1 MSGPRSPR
9 PGALALVPLV
19 AALACSGGESADK
32 PTTRVD
38 PPKSASPSAEA
49 APASATAEKAP
60 DAPKPGADA
69 DKDGRFTS
77 SDGLVSAPRPRGEG
91 WECEERVARPPDP
104 ETTLIKC
111 RQTTPGRFFFFMAK
125 DYAVPEEQIRRPEG
139 IVREVLPRTYDKLYE
154 SYTFTREEPVLVA
167 GNAGIDL
174 WIDAVHAKTGPIRK
188 RERVLTQGQHV
199 FILSAEGLPP
209 DYEAEEAAIDAW
221 LTGAAFKNLTEAPAA
236 P

>member
-77 SDGLVSAPRPRGEG
+77 SDGLVSAPGRA
-91 WECEERVARPPDP
+91 ARAGSARSGSPA
-104 ETTLIKC
+104 
-111 RQTTPGRFFFFMAK
+111 RR
-125 DYAVPEEQIRRPEG
+125 IRRP
-139 IVREVLPRTYDKLYE
+139 P
-154 SYTFTREEPVLVA
+154 
-167 GNAGIDL
+167 
-174 WIDAVHAKTGPIRK
+174 
-188 RERVLTQGQHV
+188 
-199 FILSAEGLPP
+199 
-209 DYEAEEAAIDAW
+209 
-221 LTGAAFKNLTEAPAA
+221 
-236 P
+236 